1 MLDIGS
7 DLTARQTTHQFVRER
22 LRRAILR
29 GSLPGG
35 SRLVQAEIAAQL
47 GVSTTPVREALRDL
61 AGEGLIQLDA
71 HRGAIVRELGAV
83 EVQEIYD
90 LRELLEP
97 EAMRRAARRVDQATV
112 DAAAKLL
119 LQMEAEQDTGVW
131 ADLNRE
137 FHGLFVQAVGS
148 SRMATVLLNL
158 QDSAA
163 PYVALTLV
171 AGRDMIATANREHRQ
186 LLDCMRG
193 GDGEGAAQVTR
204 AHLRATVRALDGGR
218 ALTDPGAEKVQP
230 QRVRK
235 RL

>member
-7 DLTARQTTHQFVRER
+7 DVSPSRQTTHQFVLER

-35 SRLVQAEIAAQL
+35 SRLVQAEIATQL

-61 AGEGLIQLDA
+61 AAEGLIQLDA
-71 HRGAIVRELGAV
+71 HRGAVVRELRAV

-90 LRELLEP
+90 LRLLLEP
-97 EAMRRAARRVDQATV
+97 EAMRRAAARVDQATL
-112 DAAAKLL
+112 DRAEKLQS
-119 LQMEAEQDTGVW
+119 QMEEEPDTGAW

-137 FHGLFVQAVGS
+137 FHGVFVRAVGS
-148 SRMATVLLNL
+148 SRMASVLLNL

-163 PYVALTLV
+163 PYVAVTLV
-171 AGRDMIATANREHRQ
+171 SERDKIAAANREHRQ
-186 LLDCMRG
+186 LLESMRA
-193 GDGEGAAQVTR
+193 GDGESAAQITVD
-204 AHLRATVRALDGGR
+204 HLQATIQALGGPAMSDAGLATQR
-218 ALTDPGAEKVQP
+218 E

-235 RL
+235 RP